1 MTLTLDL
8 PPNLE
13 NSLFQAANQQSLTVE
28 EFVIQMLTSTFMQK
42 ERQKK
47 AVSLLE
53 SWLSDADIE
62 EQKTTGAYL
71 IESLAQDRLSDRLLF
86 PDEMKGKSW

>member
-8 PPNLE
+8 PPDLE
-13 NSLFQAANQQSLTVE
+13 RSLSQAANQQSLTVE
-28 EFVIQMLTSTFMQK
+28 EFAIQILTFAFTQK

-47 AVSLLE
+47 AVSLLQ

-71 IESLAQDRLSDRLLF
+71 IEALDQDRLSDRLLF
-86 PDEMKGKSW
+86 PDAMKGKSW

>member
-28 EFVIQMLTSTFMQK
+28 EFVIQMLTSAFIQK

-71 IESLAQDRLSDRLLF
+71 IEALDRDRLSDRLLF

>member
-8 PPNLE
+8 PPDLE
-13 NSLFQAANQQSLTVE
+13 SSLSQAANQQSLTVE
-28 EFVIQMLTSTFMQK
+28 EFAIQILTFAFTQK

-47 AVSLLE
+47 AVSLLQ
-53 SWLSDADIE
+53 SWLNDADIE

-71 IESLAQDRLSDRLLF
+71 IEALDQDRLSDRLLF
-86 PDEMKGKSW
+86 PDSMKGKSW

>member
-28 EFVIQMLTSTFMQK
+28 EFVIQILTSAFMQK

-71 IESLAQDRLSDRLLF
+71 IEALDQDRLSDRLLF

>member
-13 NSLFQAANQQSLTVE
+13 SSLFHAANQQSLTVE
-28 EFVIQMLTSTFMQK
+28 EFVIQMLTSAFTQK

-62 EQKTTGAYL
+62 EQKATGAYL
-71 IESLAQDRLSDRLLF
+71 IEALDQDRLSDRLLF

>member
-28 EFVIQMLTSTFMQK
+28 EFVIQMLTSAFMQK

-62 EQKTTGAYL
+62 EQKATGAYL
-71 IESLAQDRLSDRLLF
+71 IEALDQDRLSDRLLF
-86 PDEMKGKSW
+86 PDAMKGKSW

>member
-8 PPNLE
+8 PPDLE
-13 NSLFQAANQQSLTVE
+13 SSLSQAANQQSLTVE
-28 EFVIQMLTSTFMQK
+28 EFAIQILTFAFTQK

-71 IESLAQDRLSDRLLF
+71 IEALDQDRLSDRLLF
-86 PDEMKGKSW
+86 PDAMKGKSW

>member
-8 PPNLE
+8 PPDLE
-13 NSLFQAANQQSLTVE
+13 SSLSQAANQQSLTVE
-28 EFVIQMLTSTFMQK
+28 EFAIQILTFAFTQK
-42 ERQKK
+42 EKQKK
-47 AVSLLE
+47 AVSLLQ
-53 SWLSDADIE
+53 SWLNDADIE

-71 IESLAQDRLSDRLLF
+71 IEALDQDRLSDRLLF

>member
-28 EFVIQMLTSTFMQK
+28 EFAIQILTFAFTQK

-71 IESLAQDRLSDRLLF
+71 IESLDQDRLSDRLLF